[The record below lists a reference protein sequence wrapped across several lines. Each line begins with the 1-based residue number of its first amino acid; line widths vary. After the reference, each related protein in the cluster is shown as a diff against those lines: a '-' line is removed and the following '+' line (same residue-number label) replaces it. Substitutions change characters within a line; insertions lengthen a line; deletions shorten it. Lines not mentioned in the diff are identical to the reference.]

1 MAKVSAIM
9 TRNPACCTPEAS
21 LQEAARMMVDCDCG
35 GIPVV
40 ESLSSLIPLGVITDR
55 DIACRAV
62 AEGHNPLQMHVIDCM
77 TSPAVT
83 CTAEMD
89 IHDCLRTMEANQVRR
104 VPVVDERG
112 RLCGI
117 VSQADIAE
125 SLSLEET
132 GEMVREVSLPP
143 ASPMTTH

>member
-1 MAKVSAIM
+1 
-9 TRNPACCTPEAS
+9 
-21 LQEAARMMVDCDCG
+21 MMVDCDCG

-40 ESLSSLIPLGVITDR
+40 ESLGSLIPLGVITDR

-89 IHDCLRTMEANQVRR
+89 IRDCLRTMEANQVRR

>member
-9 TRNPACCTPEAS
+9 SRNPACCTPEAS
-21 LQEAARMMVDCDCG
+21 LQEAARMMVEYDCG

-40 ESLSSLIPLGVITDR
+40 ENLRTLTPLGVITDR

-62 AEGHNPLQMHVIDCM
+62 AEGRNPLELHVMDCM
-77 TSPAVT
+77 TSPAVI
-83 CTAEMD
+83 CTVEMD
-89 IHDCLRTMEANQVRR
+89 IGDCLRTMEDNQVRR
-104 VPVVDERG
+104 IPVVDERG

-125 SLSLEET
+125 SLSLEQT

-143 ASPMTTH
+143 PSPITTH